1 MTINLD
7 PIYKSNS
14 QLIKTLVYDTDG
26 VTELTPVSCV
36 CSVWD
41 VNHTA
46 VITDQ
51 AGVVGLG
58 YAQYNWAG
66 SATAGMYEAILTV
79 TISVGVVKSEH
90 FLVEVREKPPAFT
103 TDVSTNTG
111 KVRMMIPDRDQ
122 VNAFFADD
130 EIDAL
135 LDMNDD
141 NVRRAAADALDI
153 MASNEAYVQKQ
164 ISLLELSTNG
174 PAVAQSLQD
183 RADKLREL
191 ATLEEEGEEGGSF
204 DYAEMAET
212 EFQRRE
218 RVVKQAMRGSDE

>member
-14 QLIKTLVYDTDG
+14 QLFKALVYDTDG
-26 VTELTPVSCV
+26 VTELTPSSCV

-41 VNHTA
+41 AAHTA

-51 AGVVGLG
+51 AGTVGSG

-66 SATAGMYEAILTV
+66 SATAGMYEAVLTV

-103 TDVSTNTG
+103 TDVSTDTG
-111 KVRMMIPDRDQ
+111 KVRMLIPDRDQ
-122 VNAFFADD
+122 ENAFFADD
-130 EIDAL
+130 EITAL
-135 LDMNDD
+135 LSMNDS
-141 NVRRAAADALDI
+141 NVRRTAADALDI

-174 PAVAQSLQD
+174 PAVAAALRE
-183 RADKLREL
+183 RADKLRDL
-191 ATLEEEGEEGGSF
+191 ADADEAGEDGGAF
-204 DYAEMAET
+204 DWAET
-212 EFQRRE
+212 VQNDFQMRE
-218 RVVKQAMRGSDE
+218 RVWKQALRDSD